1 MADSEIALPL
11 RIAAISLG
19 QPLCN
24 GEAVAVGLQRRC
36 QIALRYQHVADLV
49 ISNRQVSLIG
59 PVRLLRSKPGEQ
71 TMGFIR
77 AGKLLAGVSKDFVIA
92 RELDQRADPRAVCGN
107 LGVDWSVV
115 SVIPRWLRY
124 MK

>member
-1 MADSEIALPL
+1 VADSEIALPL

-19 QPLCN
+19 QPLC
-24 GEAVAVGLQRRC
+24 
-36 QIALRYQHVADLV
+36 QHVADLV